1 MITNNWIFISLLSIL
16 PPIHFSVKLH
26 YNISLFN
33 HPSPN
38 SLITRG
44 NPTKEDKLAITRDY
58 LLQYYVEHYPR
69 QPAQYQQ
76 IFAELVNL
84 CNQFSFY
91 LESFMDVDFSS
102 LRQDSESDLQNL
114 QKLLSDIRTFRVF
127 SKGVLGD
134 FMNTAK
140 CSELKHTVMY
150 SSEISVET
158 MLVIILLM
166 GTILYA
172 ITKFFL

>member
-1 MITNNWIFISLLSIL
+1 MLVISEYGCLLQIFFIYISLYNHTVIF
-16 PPIHFSVKLH
+16 PYPIPD
-26 YNISLFN
+26 SLIRF
-33 HPSPN
+33 
-38 SLITRG
+38 LITRG
-44 NPTKEDKLAITRDY
+44 NPTKADELAITRDY
-58 LLQYYVEHYPR
+58 LLQYYVEQYPR
-69 QPAQYQQ
+69 QPVQYQQ
-76 IFAELVNL
+76 IFVELVNL

-91 LESFMDVDFSS
+91 LESFMDVDFST

-114 QKLLSDIRTFRVF
+114 RKLLSDVQTFRLF
-127 SKGVLGD
+127 SKGVVGD
-134 FMNTAK
+134 FMNTAR